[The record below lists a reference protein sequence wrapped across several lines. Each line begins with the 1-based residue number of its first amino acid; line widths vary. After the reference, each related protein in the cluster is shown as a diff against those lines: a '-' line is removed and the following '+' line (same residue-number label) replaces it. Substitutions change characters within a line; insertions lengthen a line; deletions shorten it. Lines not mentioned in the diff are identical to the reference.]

1 MNSFSKKII
10 FWSTIG
16 ILGLIALYYFGL
28 SHYLSVA
35 AIKTNAAYLLQ
46 QTKQHYVASAA
57 IFMAI
62 STGLI
67 AFTLPVTAPVAVVA
81 GFLFGLFPAIIY
93 SMAAVL
99 IGSATSFLIIRYV
112 TGHIAKNDASDRLDK
127 FKVKLQRYG
136 YSYLITLQLLTI
148 IPYFIINTLAALGGV
163 PFHIFMMTT
172 FVGSLPVVAI
182 YAFAGRQLYHI
193 KSWGDILSWDMLLVL
208 LLFAFLALLPMIV
221 KKFRKV

>member
-1 MNSFSKKII
+1 MSSFSKKVILGI
-10 FWSTIG
+10 VIAIIG
-16 ILGLIALYYFGL
+16 IILLYHFGL
-28 SHYLSVA
+28 SHYLSLASV
-35 AIKTNAAYLLQ
+35 KTNAAYLLQ
-46 QTKQHYVASAA
+46 QTHEHYVASAA
-57 IFMAI
+57 IFMLI

-81 GFLFGLFPAIIY
+81 GYLFGLLPALVY
-93 SMAAVL
+93 CMAAVL
-99 IGSATSFLIIRYV
+99 IGSGASFLVIRYV
-112 TGHIAKNDASDRLDK
+112 TGHIAKNDDSDRLDK

-136 YSYLITLQLLTI
+136 YSYLITLQLLTV

-193 KSWGDILSWDMLLVL
+193 TSWSDIISWDMLLVL
-208 LLFAFLALLPMIV
+208 LLFAFLAMLPMIV
-221 KKFRKV
+221 RKFRKI